1 MTEEEKRNIISE
13 VLSAIKTNSLTIDQ
27 LTDVISLPDDAY
39 MEIAGGRKISGK
51 DLKRAIAASFD
62 ADLSELQN
70 SINKIE
76 KNSNDG
82 DIELLKRLQGISE
95 LSNPLSDPYK
105 YGGEFDSLTNFKT
118 YLNGLF
124 TNSSLGNLRCVLAIN
139 TLKIPVNIQLE
150 RWSTGY
156 VFQSFT
162 SSIQLSTMTDDTATY
177 VTSGPVCTLSR
188 RGEIAVSTVT
198 WGQWG
203 SAINDLEVSVN
214 RDIKKLALSKGK
226 ANGIAS
232 LDDSGK
238 LYSSQLT
245 FGETEGT
252 VFDGKRGKEIEDKS
266 GILRTINYGDLD
278 ATFAYGL
285 YTVFNSDALLYD
297 ILLIS
302 SHGES
307 EATMQFIVSSGINQS
322 FGRGLC
328 YRVHDGEKW
337 GEWIKINKTY
347 EDALEHGYE
356 GSQEGFYDSLSK
368 INLLH
373 FFNTVPYNRLD
384 SVVSSGYYIV
394 TDDATYSSDI
404 LLVSRYG
411 EEDAVTQLFL
421 STYFTNKKISQR
433 VLIGGSWSEWT
444 ELSGSGS
451 GSGFYNVTLLHP
463 LASGY
468 YIKSTAVEALSNA
481 KIKDEDKL
489 GMIITFE
496 VSAGKWDD
504 YRFESNEIASFLAPA
519 AWNEYGGA
527 GAVKAI
533 TFNGTT
539 YTPDEVGGVSFN
551 VEIPQTDE
559 SLDKA
564 STNAIQNAPVTAKF
578 EEVEAS
584 TVFSF
589 DSEVDEEN
597 NTVKLSIKNKS
608 GAEIASTEFQGGTGG
623 GGGESGTSTKI
634 VLNASVNN
642 TIIKEGGSSLLT
654 YFYDHQYTSG
664 DDKGT
669 STGQKASLSIQMLRG
684 AQTVYSET
692 INDVSKGTYT
702 LDLSKYLLL
711 GTTDIY
717 VKATTSDPE
726 GKKQTK
732 QSYAGVK
739 VVTLSLTSSYN
750 ISSPVGGYV
759 AGATASIPFTI
770 SGTGNKVVSLYV
782 DGAQTDSKTVTKSGQ
797 TNSSFGIAMSDLL
810 PGRHTVQMVAE
821 MEASA
826 DLTIRSESIY
836 FDIFKTGSSAPGIGM
851 IHSFSDG
858 RIFTTDHL
866 TPRLEVGQYEK
877 LLFDFM
883 VYDPDKTPAEVSVS
897 TNDIKTQTVSVPRTV
912 QTYTNR
918 FTEQGE
924 FEMKFTCRNT
934 DYHFYVDVVKSSID
948 IEEVQADLDLKLSAS
963 GRNNTEENPAVWTHG
978 EVTTKFTGFDWNSN
992 GWTGDALRLTNGAY
1006 LEILK
1011 QPMANDAVSNGA
1023 TYEFELKCNNITDRK
1038 GVVLSCMSG
1047 GIGFQMT
1054 TQEAKIIASGGSS
1067 VDTSFASGMNLKIAF
1082 VIGKKSGNRLMELYI
1097 NGSRCGSKQYSQT
1110 ESMKQEEPVNITVS
1124 SDAADVELRNLR
1136 IYRRGL
1142 TDDEEL
1148 TNYTVDRPTSDEM
1161 VTLFQKNDVMNDD
1174 GSDVDIEKLRA
1185 QGKSVM
1191 RIVGDVNLVNATNN
1205 KKFEVVAD
1213 VYFYSKYGKEYD
1225 FILRKA
1231 GLRIQGTSST
1241 TYPRKNYRI
1250 YFFRFEKYGTTLEVN
1265 GVDVPDLMYS
1275 FKPGARRVGIFCLK
1289 ADFSD
1294 SSSTHNTG
1302 AVKLINDVWKKC
1314 GWLTPPQQVD
1324 NTVRIGIDGDP
1335 IDCFYD
1341 NDDTG
1346 VNIYLGKYNFNNEK
1360 SDSHNVYGFEGI
1372 AGFNDTAALAGQR
1385 NKCICLEFLNNSHPL
1400 GLFGTS
1406 NITAEN
1412 FADGLEFR
1420 FKADKTWDDADQ
1432 EDKDAITRLWKWI
1445 QSVKDDP
1452 ARFRAECADYF
1463 NVNSLFAW
1471 YVITDYFMCMDNRV
1485 KNMMLCTWDG
1495 IHWFFL
1501 PYDLDTLL
1509 GGRND
1514 SVLKYD
1520 YTVTHETFDD
1530 SIGSYAFAGHD
1541 SVLWKLVRSWPEKLQ
1556 EVAGALRSNM
1566 SIEDV
1571 LHMFNIEQMGNWCE
1585 RIYNKDG
1592 EYKYIKPLTEGVTTT
1607 DGTKYYDYLYALQ
1620 GSRFAHRTFT
1630 IQNRFALL
1638 DSQYLAGTYRQDSF
1652 PVYFGYK
1659 FSTDNRKVKI
1669 TASERYYFGYGYTSG
1684 DPKQNGVLAEDTGSV
1699 VELTLDT
1706 DLIVNDPQYFYG
1718 ASRMLGLDLT
1728 GVSHAIVGTL
1738 NLSNCG
1744 ALRKLD
1750 LSCPTTQKTMN
1761 ALLVD
1766 KCKNLRELNITGHQ
1780 STSFTA
1786 MDLSSNSKLEIFRAG
1801 KTALTG
1807 ASFAPGSPL
1816 SIAVLPA
1823 TLQTLELRYL
1833 NKLSN
1838 DNLTLEGTFNINRMV
1853 VDSCALIDWQRLLS
1867 VCSSTKYLR
1876 ITGINMEADGTLLRS
1891 LMSMGGVDENGG
1903 NVPTCRLVG
1912 TYRLTHS
1919 MSEEEYAAT
1928 VAHFPELTIIQ
1939 PQFTMIEF
1947 DDTVA
1952 DDRNISNLDNKT
1964 GYKYGNDYVCSAHIS
1979 AIMRQRYRCLGKQTV
1994 EGTMSIFPLHNENSN
2009 YYADSDKIVNCT
2021 PAKLDSTEGDVWM
2034 YEPHYWYKGIN
2045 DYLNN
2050 KKYSCFSS
2058 NRERPDVPECT
2069 VLSYQDIASSGNTK
2083 VGYKINMGR
2092 DDLQSSYSVDSVYT
2106 VCKVDVR
2113 GYKKVRFPTVVG
2125 SSLIGSIFTDADG
2138 KTVSSVMVEVL
2149 NNKFVN
2155 GMYLI
2160 SNVPVNA
2167 AFINFTIQQTADFD
2181 CVVLSNSDRIEDM
2194 EPDWVEHVPCLTAA
2208 FEAVTIGSE
2217 LYSAITGAT
2226 SVASLSQADFVYYA
2240 SRRKFQLIDWE
2251 MHKDVANLFYASYG
2265 RRDSQAQCGYGQGSI
2280 TRIIGITSILGMTDT
2295 LNPEN
2300 KVEWA
2305 WYKTVDAGG
2314 TVKYIQI
2321 ASVNCL
2327 GYENLYGHK
2336 YEWLDKVS
2344 LPNTPAA
2351 EHYKLYIVMPDGSL
2365 RKVKSG
2371 TVAGF
2376 MTGIVHQKYMD
2387 VIGASTQIGSATTY
2401 YCDSFSSSNGIGR
2414 VVFRSNYSTVSY
2426 GGVSYAYCGYDST
2439 NSSSYVGSR
2448 LAFRGKIVVAQ
2459 NVSAYKALKAIA

>member
-1 MTEEEKRNIISE
+1 MGTTIIKKVNITDLPPLADVTGSDLLGHKDGASYRIPVESVRGVKGDPGDTPDMTIKVSMIASGSSPSVSKGGTALAPVFTLGIPKSPDGRSPVLRSGATGLEWKYEGEADPAYRVLVTYADMSEPISE
-13 VLSAIKTNSLTIDQ
+13 DMVRFKKEIREDQGVINVNKLCGDKAYTI
-27 LTDVISLPDDAY
+27 TT
-39 MEIAGGRKISGK
+39 
-51 DLKRAIAASFD
+51 AIAA
-62 ADLSELQN
+62 
-70 SINKIE
+70 
-76 KNSNDG
+76 
-82 DIELLKRLQGISE
+82 
-95 LSNPLSDPYK
+95 
-105 YGGEFDSLTNFKT
+105 
-118 YLNGLF
+118 
-124 TNSSLGNLRCVLAIN
+124 
-139 TLKIPVNIQLE
+139 
-150 RWSTGY
+150 
-156 VFQSFT
+156 
-162 SSIQLSTMTDDTATY
+162 
-177 VTSGPVCTLSR
+177 
-188 RGEIAVSTVT
+188 
-198 WGQWG
+198 
-203 SAINDLEVSVN
+203 
-214 RDIKKLALSKGK
+214 
-226 ANGIAS
+226 
-232 LDDSGK
+232 
-238 LYSSQLT
+238 
-245 FGETEGT
+245 
-252 VFDGKRGKEIEDKS
+252 
-266 GILRTINYGDLD
+266 
-278 ATFAYGL
+278 
-285 YTVFNSDALLYD
+285 
-297 ILLIS
+297 
-302 SHGES
+302 
-307 EATMQFIVSSGINQS
+307 IVSQEERDGVA
-322 FGRGLC
+322 
-328 YRVHDGEKW
+328 YRKAGVVMTYSLAS
-337 GEWIKINKTY
+337 GEWETRQFTGQPSGWA
-347 EDALEHGYE
+347 DE
-356 GSQEGFYDSLSK
+356 GDWNDFG
-368 INLLH
+368 N
-373 FFNTVPYNRLD
+373 V
-384 SVVSSGYYIV
+384 
-394 TDDATYSSDI
+394 
-404 LLVSRYG
+404 
-411 EEDAVTQLFL
+411 
-421 STYFTNKKISQR
+421 
-433 VLIGGSWSEWT
+433 
-444 ELSGSGS
+444 GSGS
-451 GSGFYNVTLLHP
+451 GSGGGFYNVTRLHP
-463 LASGY
+463 LDNGY
-468 YIKSTAVEALSNA
+468 YTKATAVAALASA
-481 KIKDEDKL
+481 EIDDENKP

-533 TFNGTT
+533 TFNGAT

-564 STNAIQNAPVTAKF
+564 STNAIQNAPVAAKF

-584 TVFSF
+584 TVFSL

-669 STGQKASLSIQMLRG
+669 STGQKASISIQMLRG
-684 AQTVYSET
+684 AQGVYSET
-692 INDVSKGTYT
+692 VNDVSKGTYT
-702 LDLSKYLLL
+702 LDLGKYLLL

-726 GKKQTK
+726 GKKQTR
-732 QSYAGVK
+732 QSYVGVK

-750 ISSPVGGYV
+750 ISSPVGGYA

-797 TNSSFGIAMSDLL
+797 TNSGFGISMSDLL

-877 LLFDFM
+877 LLFDLM

-924 FEMKFTCRNT
+924 FEMRFTCRNT

-948 IEEVQADLDLKLSAS
+948 IEEVQADLDLRLSAF
-963 GRNNTEENPAVWTHG
+963 GRSNTEENPAVWAHG
-978 EVTTKFTGFDWNSN
+978 EVTTEFTGFDWNSN
-992 GWTGDALRLTNGAY
+992 GWTGDALRLTNGASI
-1006 LEILK
+1006 EILR
-1011 QPMANDAVSNGA
+1011 QPMASDAVSNGA
-1023 TYEFELKCNNITDRK
+1023 TYEFELKYNNITDRK

-1054 TQEAKIIASGGSS
+1054 TQEAKIMASGGSS

-1082 VIGKKSGNRLMELYI
+1082 VIGKKSGTRLMELYI

-1148 TNYTVDRPTSDEM
+1148 TNYTVDRPTPDEM

-1191 RIVGDVNLVNATNN
+1191 RVVGDVNLVNATNN

-1225 FILRKA
+1225 LILRKA

-1250 YFFRFEKYGTTLEVN
+1250 YFFRFEKYGTTLEVD

-1452 ARFRAECADYF
+1452 VRFRAECADHF

-1514 SVLKYD
+1514 SVLRYD

-1556 EVAGALRSNM
+1556 EVAGTLRSNM
-1566 SIEDV
+1566 STEDV
-1571 LHMFNIEQMGNWCE
+1571 LNMFNVEQMGNWCE

-1659 FSTDNRKVKI
+1659 FSTDNRKVRI

-1684 DPKQNGVLAEDTGSV
+1684 DPKQSGVLAEDTGSV

-1718 ASRMLGLDLT
+1718 ASRILGLDLT

-1738 NLSNCG
+1738 NLNNCG
-1744 ALRKLD
+1744 SLRKLD
-1750 LSCPTTQKTMN
+1750 ISCPTTQKTMN

-1766 KCKNLRELNITGHQ
+1766 KCKNLRELNVTGQ
-1780 STSFTA
+1780 QGASFTA

-1801 KTALTG
+1801 KTSLTG
-1807 ASFAPGSPL
+1807 TSFAPGSPL
-1816 SIAVLPA
+1816 SKVVLPA
-1823 TLQTLELRYL
+1823 TLRTLELRYL
-1833 NKLSN
+1833 NRLSN
-1838 DNLTLEGTFNINRMV
+1838 ANLTLEGTANTNRLV
-1853 VDSCALIDWQRLLS
+1853 VDSCALIDWQSLLS
-1867 VCSSTKYLR
+1867 KCPATRYLR
-1876 ITGINMEADGTLLRS
+1876 VTGINMEGDGALLRA
-1891 LMSMGGVDENGG
+1891 LMPVGGVDENGG

-1912 TYRLTHS
+1912 TYRLTRS
-1919 MSEEEYAAT
+1919 MPEEEYAAA
-1928 VAHFPELTIIQ
+1928 VVHFPELTIIQ
-1939 PQFTMIEF
+1939 PKYSMIEF
-1947 DDTVA
+1947 DDSVS
-1952 DDRNISNLDNKT
+1952 DDKNVSNLDNGK
-1964 GYKYGNDYVCSAHIS
+1964 GYKYGNDYQPSAHVSTILS
-1979 AIMRQRYRCLGKQTV
+1979 KRFRCLGKQGA
-1994 EGTMSIFPLHNENSN
+1994 EGKMIIYPLHNANSN
-2009 YYADSDKIVNCT
+2009 YYADAVNIENCT
-2021 PAKLDSTEGDVWM
+2021 PAQLNSTEGDAFVF
-2034 YEPHYWYKGIN
+2034 EPRYWYKGIN
-2045 DYLNN
+2045 DFLNQ
-2050 KKYSCFSS
+2050 KHYSCYST
-2058 NRERPDVPECT
+2058 NTDMPDRPTAT
-2069 VLSYQDIASSGNTK
+2069 VITYDELIAQKSVMSGYKLMVGKPDIASS
-2083 VGYKINMGR
+2083 
-2092 DDLQSSYSVDSVYT
+2092 LSVDSKYSV
-2106 VCKVDVR
+2106 VEVDVSKH
-2113 GYKKVRFPTVVG
+2113 KKVRFPTAAYTLLASG
-2125 SSLIGSIFTDADG
+2125 IFTDAG
-2138 KTVSSVMVEVL
+2138 GNILSSLTISTLEL
-2149 NNKFVN
+2149 KFED

-2160 SNVPVNA
+2160 ADTPQSA
-2167 AFINFTIQQTADFD
+2167 AKLHFTIHKDAEFD
-2181 CVVLSNSDRIEDM
+2181 CVVLSNSDKIEDM
-2194 EPDWVEHVPCLTAA
+2194 EPDWCLHEECLIGL
-2208 FEAVTIGSE
+2208 FESSIINSK
-2217 LYSAITGAT
+2217 LRSCITGGA
-2226 SVASLSQADFVYYA
+2226 SVANLSWTDFNYY
-2240 SRRKFQLIDWE
+2240 STQRKMQQIDYE
-2251 MHKDVANLFYASYG
+2251 MHKHIANLFFAAYG
-2265 RRDSQAQCGYGQGSI
+2265 RRDSQAQCGAGSHSY
-2280 TRIIGITSILGMTDT
+2280 TRIVGGTASYGMTDSIGFDAAKLIDPMLT
-2295 LNPEN
+2295 PALVDGINPQYS
-2300 KVEWA
+2300 
-2305 WYKTVDAGG
+2305 WYKAIVDNRE
-2314 TVKYIQI
+2314 TII
-2321 ASVNCL
+2321 RINNSCCL
-2327 GYENLYGHK
+2327 GYEDIYGDK
-2336 YEWLDKVS
+2336 YEMMDNVS
-2344 LPNTPAA
+2344 LPNNSGNT
-2351 EHYKLYIVMPDGSL
+2351 YKWLISMPDGSQ
-2365 RKVKSG
+2365 RKVKSAYSSDIFITALAHG
-2371 TVAGF
+2371 
-2376 MTGIVHQKYMD
+2376 KYMD
-2387 VIGASTQIGSATTY
+2387 VIPVGNTAGSSSTHYCDKFWVSGSA
-2401 YCDSFSSSNGIGR
+2401 SR
-2414 VVFRSNYSTVSY
+2414 VVYRSCYNAYSY
-2426 GGVSYAYCGYDST
+2426 DGVSYAHASND
-2439 NSSSYVGSR
+2439 SSSTSAHIGSR
-2448 LAFRGKIVVAQ
+2448 LAFRGGIVRAGS
-2459 NVSAYKALKAIA
+2459 VSAFKSLIDKY

>member
-1 MTEEEKRNIISE
+1 MATIYELKRRAQELSAKKDSQSIAPDEVGGLIDETLDTINEAEKNQVGLGIRNTYTTVVGMNADSTSPEGSNGKPLKFGQIVTVYDEKNQESPDNGSIYAFQNPGWKLVGTTGNLSIYAKKEDVEVIKKTADSAKVDAASANKAVIKEQDDRKDVDENLQKSISGLNTTVENLPSTSMLPDFIVVAPDNNKVDINYKKVSKVDGQETDDSFSIPAATEEK
-13 VLSAIKTNSLTIDQ
+13 
-27 LTDVISLPDDAY
+27 
-39 MEIAGGRKISGK
+39 AG
-51 DLKRAIAASFD
+51 
-62 ADLSELQN
+62 
-70 SINKIE
+70 
-76 KNSNDG
+76 
-82 DIELLKRLQGISE
+82 
-95 LSNPLSDPYK
+95 
-105 YGGEFDSLTNFKT
+105 
-118 YLNGLF
+118 
-124 TNSSLGNLRCVLAIN
+124 V
-139 TLKIPVNIQLE
+139 
-150 RWSTGY
+150 
-156 VFQSFT
+156 
-162 SSIQLSTMTDDTATY
+162 MTA
-177 VTSGPVCTLSR
+177 
-188 RGEIAVSTVT
+188 
-198 WGQWG
+198 
-203 SAINDLEVSVN
+203 
-214 RDIKKLALSKGK
+214 
-226 ANGIAS
+226 
-232 LDDSGK
+232 
-238 LYSSQLT
+238 
-245 FGETEGT
+245 
-252 VFDGKRGKEIEDKS
+252 EDKQ
-266 GILRTINYGDLD
+266 
-278 ATFAYGL
+278 
-285 YTVFNSDALLYD
+285 LLNK
-297 ILLIS
+297 
-302 SHGES
+302 
-307 EATMQFIVSSGINQS
+307 MK
-322 FGRGLC
+322 
-328 YRVHDGEKW
+328 DG
-337 GEWIKINKTY
+337 G
-347 EDALEHGYE
+347 
-356 GSQEGFYDSLSK
+356 
-368 INLLH
+368 
-373 FFNTVPYNRLD
+373 
-384 SVVSSGYYIV
+384 
-394 TDDATYSSDI
+394 
-404 LLVSRYG
+404 
-411 EEDAVTQLFL
+411 
-421 STYFTNKKISQR
+421 
-433 VLIGGSWSEWT
+433 
-444 ELSGSGS
+444 GS
-451 GSGFYNVTLLHP
+451 GSGFYNVTQLHP
-463 LASGY
+463 LESGFY
-468 YIKSTAVEALSNA
+468 TKETAIAALENA
-481 KIKDEDKL
+481 EIENDKKVGL
-489 GMIITFE
+489 IITFE
-496 VSAGKWDD
+496 VSGGKWLDF
-504 YRFESNEIASFLAPA
+504 RFCGTDISSFLIPA
-519 AWNEYGGA
+519 SWERYGG
-527 GAVKAI
+527 GDAVKGI
-533 TFNGTT
+533 TVNGVVQ
-539 YTPDEVGGVSFN
+539 PKDEQGTVNLTIEQIEVDETLDVS
-551 VEIPQTDE
+551 
-559 SLDKA
+559 
-564 STNAIQNAPVTAKF
+564 STNAIQNAPVAAKF
-578 EEVEAS
+578 EEIEAS
-584 TVFSF
+584 TVFSL
-589 DSEVDEEN
+589 DSEVDEES

-664 DDKGT
+664 DDKGI

-717 VKATTSDPE
+717 VKAITTDPE

-732 QSYAGVK
+732 QSYVGVK

-836 FDIFKTGSSAPGIGM
+836 FDIFKVGSSAPGIGM

-948 IEEVQADLDLKLSAS
+948 IEEVQADLDLKLSAF
-963 GRNNTEENPAVWTHG
+963 GRSNTEENPAVWTYG

-992 GWTGDALRLTNGAY
+992 GWTGDALRLTNGASI
-1006 LEILK
+1006 EILK
-1011 QPMANDAVSNGA
+1011 QPMASDAVSNGA
-1023 TYEFELKCNNITDRK
+1023 TYEFELKCDNITDRK

-1082 VIGKKSGNRLMELYI
+1082 VIGKKSGTRLMELYI

-1110 ESMKQEEPVNITVS
+1110 ESMKQEDPVNITVS

-1148 TNYTVDRPTSDEM
+1148 TNYTVDRPTSEEM
-1161 VTLFQKNDVMNDD
+1161 VTLFQKNDVMNDE

-1205 KKFEVVAD
+1205 KKFEVPVD

-1225 FILRKA
+1225 FVLRKC

-1250 YFFRFEKYGTTLEVN
+1250 YFERFDKYGTTLEVN

-1275 FKPGARRVGIFCLK
+1275 FKPGAKRVGIFCLK

-1314 GWLTPPQQVD
+1314 GFLTPPQQVD

-1360 SDSHNVYGFEGI
+1360 SDSHMIYGFEGI
-1372 AGFNDTAALAGQR
+1372 AGFNDIVALAGQR

-1432 EDKDAITRLWKWI
+1432 EDKDAVTRLWKWI

-1452 ARFRAECADYF
+1452 VRFRAECADYF

-1556 EVAGALRSNM
+1556 EVAGMLRSNM
-1566 SIEDV
+1566 STEDV

-1652 PVYFGYK
+1652 PVYLSYK
-1659 FSTDNRKVKI
+1659 FSTDHRKVTI
-1669 TASERYYFGYGYTSG
+1669 TSSERYYFGYGYTSG
-1684 DPKQNGVLAEDTGSV
+1684 DPKQSGVLAEDSGSV

-1718 ASRMLGLDLT
+1718 ASRMLGLNLT
-1728 GVSHAIVGTL
+1728 NVSHAIVGTL
-1738 NLSNCG
+1738 NLSNCV

-1750 LSCPTTQKTMN
+1750 LSCQATQKTMN

-1780 STSFTA
+1780 STNFTA
-1786 MDLSSNSKLEIFRAG
+1786 MNLSSNSKLEIFRAG

-1838 DNLTLEGTFNINRMV
+1838 ANLTLEGTGNTNRLV
-1853 VDSCALIDWQRLLS
+1853 VDSCALIDWQILLS
-1867 VCSSTKYLR
+1867 KCPATRYLR
-1876 ITGINMEADGTLLRS
+1876 ITGINMEGDGTLLRT
-1891 LMSMGGVDENGG
+1891 LMPMGGVDETGG

-1912 TYRLTHS
+1912 TYKLDS
-1919 MSEEEYAAT
+1919 YMPDAEYDAICS
-1928 VAHFPELTIIQ
+1928 HFPEMTITQ
-1939 PQFTMIEF
+1939 PEYTMIEF
-1947 DDTVA
+1947 DD
-1952 DDRNISNLDNKT
+1952 NISDEYNVSNLDNKT
-1964 GYKYGNDYVCSAHIS
+1964 GNKYNTAYAPSAHILS
-1979 AIMRQRYRCLGKQTV
+1979 IQKARHRVLSKMTGVKESTV
-1994 EGTMSIFPLHNENSN
+1994 YPLHDSNSN
-2009 YYADSDKIVNCT
+2009 YYADDSSINSAS
-2021 PAKLDSTEGDVWM
+2021 PAKLDGTEGDVM
-2034 YEPHYWYKGIN
+2034 IREPHYWYKGIN
-2045 DYLNN
+2045 DILNG
-2050 KKYSCFSS
+2050 KKYACFSFNE
-2058 NRERPDVPECT
+2058 NRPSIPECE
-2069 VLSYQDIASSGNTK
+2069 VLRYEDITNIRDGYRLSSASASIQDALKADTTCQVLKISLT
-2083 VGYKINMGR
+2083 GYKRVRYPSAVGGLICAFF
-2092 DDLQSSYSVDSVYT
+2092 VDSSDGIIKDIVGESPLGL
-2106 VCKVDVR
+2106 VD
-2113 GYKKVRFPTVVG
+2113 
-2125 SSLIGSIFTDADG
+2125 
-2138 KTVSSVMVEVL
+2138 
-2149 NNKFVN
+2149 
-2155 GMYLI
+2155 GMYILADI
-2160 SNVPVNA
+2160 PKNA
-2167 AFINFTIQQTADFD
+2167 AALYFTIRKNVDFD
-2181 CVVLSNSDRIEDM
+2181 PVVLSSSDKIEDM
-2194 EPDWVEHVPCLTAA
+2194 EPDWVEHEECLVGVH
-2208 FEAVTIGSE
+2208 EASYIGTRLVSIASMT
-2217 LYSAITGAT
+2217 YSAGSI
-2226 SVASLSQADFVYYA
+2226 SQGEFAYSA
-2240 SRRKFQLIDWE
+2240 KKRNMQLIDWN
-2251 MHKDVANLFYASYG
+2251 MHKDIANRFFAFYG
-2265 RRDSQAQCGYGQGSI
+2265 RRDSQDQCGYGSNTNQ
-2280 TRIIGITSILGMTDT
+2280 RIIGETTKLGIRDTINQNHATSG
-2295 LNPEN
+2295 
-2300 KVEWA
+2300 A
-2305 WYKTVDAGG
+2305 WYVETDEWGVEVIKTIGCN
-2314 TVKYIQI
+2314 
-2321 ASVNCL
+2321 NCM
-2327 GYENLYGHK
+2327 GYENLFGGK
-2336 YEWLDKVS
+2336 AEWMDKVS
-2344 LPNTPAA
+2344 LPNDPVA
-2351 EHYKLYIVMPDGSL
+2351 EQLKMYIEMPDGTI
-2365 RKVKSG
+2365 RKVKTSG
-2371 TVAGF
+2371 SSGYMTKVCHQKFMDVAG
-2376 MTGIVHQKYMD
+2376 VS
-2387 VIGASTQIGSATTY
+2387 VSAGTSTTY
-2401 YCDSFSSSNGIGR
+2401 YCDEFIPSSAVGR
-2414 VVFRSNYSTVSY
+2414 VVYRSHSNAYPQ
-2426 GGVSYAYCGYDST
+2426 GGVSNAYCGYDS
-2439 NSSSYVGSR
+2439 SYTSTVIGSR
-2448 LAFRGKIVVAQ
+2448 IAFRGKIVVASSVQ
-2459 NVSAYKALKAIA
+2459 AFKALVGIS